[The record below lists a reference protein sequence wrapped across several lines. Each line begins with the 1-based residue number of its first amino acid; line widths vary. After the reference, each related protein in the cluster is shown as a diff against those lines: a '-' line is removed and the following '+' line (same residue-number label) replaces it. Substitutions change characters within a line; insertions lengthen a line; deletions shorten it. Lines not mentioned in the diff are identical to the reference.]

1 MNFEL
6 HEDQVQL
13 RDSVTRL
20 LADNYSFE
28 QRRAI
33 AATADGNNPEFW
45 RQLCG
50 LGVSG
55 LRIAEEHGGFGGSA
69 ADLAVVMQAFGQA
82 LLTEPFLASAVLGAT
97 ALSLSGDAASHALLP
112 QVASGERTVAWAS
125 DEAAGRHA
133 PCWVETRATRAGG
146 EWRLTGNKA
155 CVLNA
160 PQAHAFIVSARLS
173 GAPSD
178 AQGLGLFL
186 VNAGSEGLGC
196 RSYRLIDDTP
206 AGDLEFKGVVA
217 QPLGDPADPVSGV
230 RVIEATRRV
239 GLAAV
244 CADAVGAME
253 GAYQL
258 TVSYLNTRKQFGRLI
273 GENQALRHRV
283 ADMMVEL
290 EIARSMAMLAAAAI
304 DDPASAESE
313 DLARAKFI
321 IGRHGRT
328 LCQSAIQL
336 HGGIGMTEEYAVG
349 HYLRRITVIDQL
361 FGDSASQL
369 SRLAGMLPT
378 TTRPLETS

>member
-33 AATADGNNPEFW
+33 AATAEGTSPAVW

-55 LRIAEEHGGFGGSA
+55 LRIAEKHGGFGGSA

-97 ALSLSGDAASHALLP
+97 ALSLSRDGTSRALLP

-133 PCWVETRATRAGG
+133 PCWVETRATRTGG
-146 EWRLTGNKA
+146 AWRLTGTKA

-160 PQAHAFIVSARLS
+160 PQANAFIVSARVS
-173 GAPSD
+173 GEPAD

-196 RSYRLIDDTP
+196 RAYRLIDDTP
-206 AGDLEFKGVVA
+206 AGDLEFNNVVA
-217 QPLGDPADPVSGV
+217 QPLGDPADPVSGG
-230 RVIEATRRV
+230 RVIEATRRA
-239 GLAAV
+239 GMAAV

-273 GENQALRHRV
+273 GENQSLRHRV

-290 EIARSMAMLAAAAI
+290 EIARSMAMLAASAI
-304 DDPASAESE
+304 DDPASAENE

-361 FGDSASQL
+361 FGDSANQL
-369 SRLAGMLPT
+369 SRLAGMLST

>member
-33 AATADGNNPEFW
+33 AATPEGTSPAVW

-69 ADLAVVMQAFGQA
+69 GDLGVLMQAFGKA
-82 LLTEPFLASAVLGAT
+82 LLTEPFLGSAVLGAT
-97 ALSLSGDAASHALLP
+97 ALSQSGDATSQGLLP
-112 QVASGERTVAWAS
+112 QVASGERIVAWAS

-133 PCWVETRATRAGG
+133 ACWVETQARQQGG
-146 EWRLTGNKA
+146 RWTLHGGKA
-155 CVLNA
+155 VVLNA
-160 PQAHAFIVSARLS
+160 PQADAFIVSARIA
-173 GAPSD
+173 GQPGD

-186 VNAGSEGLGC
+186 VDAGSPGLKL
-196 RSYRLIDDTP
+196 RAYRLIDDTP
-206 AGDLEFKGVVA
+206 AGDLQLDGVEA
-217 QPLGDPADPVSGV
+217 RPLGEPGQAGA
-230 RVIEATRRV
+230 VIEATRQAGV
-239 GLAAV
+239 AAL

-258 TVSYLNTRKQFGRLI
+258 TLEYLNTRKQFGRLI
-273 GENQALRHRV
+273 GENQSLRHRV
-283 ADMMVEL
+283 AEMMVEL
-290 EIARSMAMLAAAAI
+290 EIARSMALLAACAI
-304 DDPASAESE
+304 DDPGSVQPE
-313 DLARAKFI
+313 DLARAKYI
-321 IGRHGRT
+321 IGRHGRN

-361 FGDSASQL
+361 FGDSADQL
-369 SRLAGMLPT
+369 SRLAGMLQT
-378 TTRPLETS
+378 TTSTLETS

>member
-33 AATADGNNPEFW
+33 AATAEGTSPVVW

-69 ADLAVVMQAFGQA
+69 ADLSVVMQAFGQA

-97 ALSLSGDAASHALLP
+97 ALSLSGDATSLALLP
-112 QVASGERTVAWAS
+112 QVASGECTVAWAS

-133 PCWVETRATRAGG
+133 PCWVETRATRMGG
-146 EWRLTGNKA
+146 AWRLTGTKA

-160 PQAHAFIVSARLS
+160 PQANAFIVSARVS
-173 GAPSD
+173 GEPAD
-178 AQGLGLFL
+178 AHGLGLFL

-196 RSYRLIDDTP
+196 RAYRLIDDTP
-206 AGDLEFKGVVA
+206 AGDLEFNNVVA
-217 QPLGDPADPVSGV
+217 QPLGDPADPVSGG
-230 RVIEATRRV
+230 RVIEATRQA
-239 GLAAV
+239 GMAAV

-273 GENQALRHRV
+273 GENQSLRHRV

-304 DDPASAESE
+304 DDPGSAESE
-313 DLARAKFI
+313 DLVRAKFI

-361 FGDSASQL
+361 FGDSANQL
-369 SRLAGMLPT
+369 SRLAGMLHT
-378 TTRPLETS
+378 TT

>member
-6 HEDQVQL
+6 DEDQVQL

-20 LADNYSFE
+20 LADHYSFE
-28 QRRAI
+28 RRRAI
-33 AATADGNNPEFW
+33 AATAEGNNPEFW

-69 ADLAVVMQAFGQA
+69 ADLSVVMQAFGKS

-97 ALSLSGDAASHALLP
+97 ALSLSGDATSHALLP
-112 QVASGERTVAWAS
+112 QVASGERTVAWAC

-133 PCWVETRATRAGG
+133 PCWVETQATREGKA
-146 EWRLTGNKA
+146 WRLKGAKA

-160 PQAHAFIVSARLS
+160 PQADAFIVSARVS
-173 GAPSD
+173 GASAD
-178 AQGLGLFL
+178 APGLALFL
-186 VNAGSEGLGC
+186 VNAGSDGLAC

-206 AGDLEFKGVVA
+206 AGDLQLHNVRAE
-217 QPLGDPADPVSGV
+217 PLGDPDDPSRGA
-230 RVIEATRRV
+230 RVIEATRSA
-239 GLAAV
+239 GIAAV

-253 GAYQL
+253 AAYQL
-258 TVSYLNTRKQFGRLI
+258 TVAYLNTRKQFGRLI

-283 ADMMVEL
+283 AEMMVEL
-290 EIARSMAMLAAAAI
+290 EVARSMAFLAACAI
-304 DDPASAESE
+304 DDPGSVQRE
-313 DLARAKFI
+313 DLSRAKFI
-321 IGRHGRT
+321 IGRHGRN
-328 LCQSAIQL
+328 LCESAIQL

-361 FGDSASQL
+361 FGDSAIQL
-369 SRLAGMLPT
+369 SRLAGLLET
-378 TTRPLETS
+378 TT

>member
-6 HEDQVQL
+6 DEDQVQL

-20 LADNYSFE
+20 LADHYSFE
-28 QRRAI
+28 RRRTI
-33 AATADGNNPEFW
+33 AATAEGNNPEFW

-69 ADLAVVMQAFGQA
+69 ADLSVVMQAFGKS

-97 ALSLSGDAASHALLP
+97 ALSLSGDATSHALLP
-112 QVASGERTVAWAS
+112 QVASGERTVAWAC

-133 PCWVETRATRAGG
+133 PCWVETQATREGKT
-146 EWRLTGNKA
+146 WRLKGAKA

-160 PQAHAFIVSARLS
+160 PQADAFIVSARLS
-173 GAPSD
+173 GASAD
-178 AQGLGLFL
+178 ALGLALFL
-186 VNAGSEGLGC
+186 VNAGSEGLAC

-206 AGDLEFKGVVA
+206 AGDLQLDNVWAE
-217 QPLGDPADPVSGV
+217 PLGDPDDPSRGA
-230 RVIEATRRV
+230 RVIEATRSA
-239 GLAAV
+239 GIAAV

-253 GAYQL
+253 AAYQL
-258 TVSYLNTRKQFGRLI
+258 TVAYLNTRKQFGRLI

-283 ADMMVEL
+283 AEMMVEL
-290 EIARSMAMLAAAAI
+290 EVARSMAFLAACAI
-304 DDPASAESE
+304 DDPGSVQRE
-313 DLARAKFI
+313 DLSRAKFI
-321 IGRHGRT
+321 IGRHGRN
-328 LCQSAIQL
+328 LCESAIQL

-361 FGDSASQL
+361 FGDSAIQL
-369 SRLAGMLPT
+369 SRLAGLLET
-378 TTRPLETS
+378 TT

>member
-33 AATADGNNPEFW
+33 AATAEGTSAALW

-55 LRIAEEHGGFGGSA
+55 LRIAEAHGGFGGSA
-69 ADLAVVMQAFGQA
+69 ADLSVVMQVFGKA

-97 ALSLSGDAASHALLP
+97 ALSLSGDATSLALLP
-112 QVASGERTVAWAS
+112 QVASGERTVAWAH
-125 DEAAGRHA
+125 DETAGRHA
-133 PCWVETRATRAGG
+133 ACWVETQARQQGG
-146 EWRLTGNKA
+146 RWTLRGSKA
-155 CVLNA
+155 LVLNA
-160 PQAHAFIVSARLS
+160 PQADAFIVSARIS
-173 GAPSD
+173 GQPGD

-186 VNAGSEGLGC
+186 VDAGSAGLKL
-196 RSYRLIDDTP
+196 RAYRLIDDTP
-206 AGDLEFKGVVA
+206 AGDVLLDGVETL
-217 QPLGDPADPVSGV
+217 PLGEPGLAGGV
-230 RVIEATRRV
+230 IDATRQA
-239 GLAAV
+239 GLAAL

-258 TVSYLNTRKQFGRLI
+258 TIEYLNTRKQFGRLI
-273 GENQALRHRV
+273 GENQSLRHRV
-283 ADMMVEL
+283 AEMMVEL
-290 EIARSMAMLAAAAI
+290 EIAKSMAMLAASAI
-304 DDPASAESE
+304 DDPGSAQSE
-313 DLARAKFI
+313 DLFRAKFI

-369 SRLAGMLPT
+369 SRLADMLHT
-378 TTRPLETS
+378 TT

>member
-33 AATADGNNPEFW
+33 AATAEGTSPAVW

-97 ALSLSGDAASHALLP
+97 ALSLSGDATSHALLP

-133 PCWVETRATRAGG
+133 PCWVETRATRTGG
-146 EWRLTGNKA
+146 AWQLTGTKA

-160 PQAHAFIVSARLS
+160 PQANAFIVSARVS
-173 GAPSD
+173 GAPAD
-178 AQGLGLFL
+178 APGLGLFL

-196 RSYRLIDDTP
+196 RGYRLIDDTP
-206 AGDLEFKGVVA
+206 AGDLEFNNVVA
-217 QPLGDPADPVSGV
+217 QPLGDPADPVSGG
-230 RVIEATRRV
+230 RVIEATRRA
-239 GLAAV
+239 GMAAV

-273 GENQALRHRV
+273 GENQSLRHRV

-290 EIARSMAMLAAAAI
+290 EIARSMAMLAASAI
-304 DDPASAESE
+304 DDPASAENE

-361 FGDSASQL
+361 FGDSANQI
-369 SRLAGMLPT
+369 SRLAGMLST

>member
-33 AATADGNNPEFW
+33 AATPEGTSPAVW

-50 LGVSG
+50 LGLSG

-69 ADLAVVMQAFGQA
+69 ADLSVVMQAFGKS

-97 ALSLSGDAASHALLP
+97 ALSLSGDDTSHALLP

-125 DEAAGRHA
+125 DEATGRHA
-133 PCWVETRATRAGG
+133 PCWVETKARREGDR
-146 EWRLTGNKA
+146 WRLSGAKS

-160 PQAHAFIVSARLS
+160 PQADAFIVSARVS
-173 GAPSD
+173 GAPAD
-178 AQGLGLFL
+178 AQGVALFL

-196 RSYRLIDDTP
+196 RAYRLIDDTP
-206 AGDLEFKGVVA
+206 AGDLQLDGVVA
-217 QPLGDPADPVSGV
+217 QPLGDPADPVRGGL
-230 RVIEATRRV
+230 VIEATRQA

-253 GAYQL
+253 AAYQL
-258 TVSYLNTRKQFGRLI
+258 TVEYLNTRKQFGRLI
-273 GENQALRHRV
+273 GENQSLRHCV
-283 ADMMVEL
+283 AEMMVEL
-290 EIARSMAMLAAAAI
+290 EIARSMAMLAACAI
-304 DDPASAESE
+304 DDPGSVQSE
-313 DLARAKFI
+313 DLMRAKFI
-321 IGRHGRT
+321 VGRHGRT
-328 LCQSAIQL
+328 LCQRAIQL

-361 FGDSASQL
+361 FGDSASQI
-369 SRLAGMLPT
+369 SRLAEQLNT
-378 TTRPLETS
+378 TT